1 MPKNFV
7 DFSLNFE
14 PTCAS
19 DVSFM
24 NSFNPV
30 EICLLVDVLNTINLV
45 LPGFRDNWFA
55 QNQSYSFFISLF
67 AFSNNFSMLWSDI

>member
-14 PTCAS
+14 HTCVS

-30 EICLLVDVLNTINLV
+30 EICLLVDVFGFAWIQRQLV
-45 LPGFRDNWFA
+45 CTEP
-55 QNQSYSFFISLF
+55 I
-67 AFSNNFSMLWSDI
+67 I